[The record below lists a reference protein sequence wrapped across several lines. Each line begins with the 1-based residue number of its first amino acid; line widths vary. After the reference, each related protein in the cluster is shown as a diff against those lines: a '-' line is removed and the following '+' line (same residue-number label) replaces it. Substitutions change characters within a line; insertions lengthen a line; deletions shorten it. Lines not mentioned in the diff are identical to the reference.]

1 MDPMI
6 ELNENK
12 KESISNNEYVHK
24 DFNEKIVNSNLE
36 NIIKPNRKKKIIIIS
51 SVFIILILFILLLIF
66 IKSKHSGK
74 KKKIPI
80 IMDVDEGGDDMVAL
94 IVAQISKKYEIL
106 GLTTVSPD
114 QYIDNVTDIWLR
126 FLEHM
131 NFDIKVYKGENH
143 PLVRKT
149 NPANFSHNYNMEFP
163 STNKTIENE
172 SAVDFMINTIKNSKE
187 KITLF
192 LLAPLTNFAKA
203 FETDP
208 SIVKNIEEIII
219 MGGAKEKGNIRYNPK
234 AEYNIYSDAD
244 AANIVFNCGVKIKIF
259 GTDVTNQVEF
269 TDEIYDKFLKFNTK
283 ASNLTYNVMKGTFE
297 TWGDNILHDPVTV
310 LYHLNNDIIQLK
322 KYYSNVNTINPDE
335 MGTDYG
341 TMYFNEP
348 DEENK
353 ANIEYSESIN
363 LKLYWEKLEYYVK
376 QY

>member
-6 ELNENK
+6 ELNEKRNQS
-12 KESISNNEYVHK
+12 ESNNEHVQK
-24 DFNEKIVNSNLE
+24 DYNEKIDNSNLE
-36 NIIKPNRKKKIIIIS
+36 KINKQKRKKKIIIIS
-51 SVFIILILFILLLIF
+51 SAFIILFSLILILIF
-66 IKSKHSGK
+66 VKSKHSEE

-131 NFDIKVYKGENH
+131 NFDIKVYKGENQ
-143 PLVRKT
+143 PLARKT
-149 NPANFSHNYNMEFP
+149 KPANFSHDYNMEFP
-163 STNKTIENE
+163 STNKTIEKE
-172 SAVDFMINTIKNSKE
+172 SAVDFMIKTLNKSKE

-208 SIVKNIEEIII
+208 NIIKNIEEIII
-219 MGGAKEKGNIRYNPK
+219 MGGAKEQGNIRYNPK

-259 GTDVTNQVEF
+259 GTDVTHKVEF
-269 TDEIYDKFLKFNTK
+269 NDEIYDKFLNFNTK
-283 ASNLTYNVMKGTFE
+283 ASNLTYNVMKGTFN

-322 KYYSNVNTINPDE
+322 KYYSYVNTINPDE

-341 TMYFNEP
+341 TMYFNEQ
-348 DEENK
+348 DEEHK

-363 LKLYWEKLEYYVK
+363 LKLYWEKLEYYVQ